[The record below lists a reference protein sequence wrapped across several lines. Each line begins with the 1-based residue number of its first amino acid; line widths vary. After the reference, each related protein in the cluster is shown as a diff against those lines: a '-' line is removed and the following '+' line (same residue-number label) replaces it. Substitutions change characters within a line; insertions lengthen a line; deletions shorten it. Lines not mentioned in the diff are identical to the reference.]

1 MYLHVKR
8 GIDILGASI
17 GLVLASPVMLLA
29 AIAIKLDS
37 PGPVFFEQIRSGLYG
52 RSFSMYKLRTMVR
65 NAEARRDEIQH
76 LNEMDG
82 PVFKIRHDP
91 RITRVGRLLRMFSI
105 DELPQ
110 LWSVLSGEMSL
121 VGPRPPIPA
130 EVRLYETAERRRLSM
145 RPGLTCLWQISGR
158 NDVEFDEWIK
168 LDLQYI
174 DTWSLWNDVKI
185 VLLTVPVVLGG
196 GGS

>member
-1 MYLHVKR
+1 
-8 GIDILGASI
+8 
-17 GLVLASPVMLLA
+17 
-29 AIAIKLDS
+29 
-37 PGPVFFEQIRSGLYG
+37 
-52 RSFSMYKLRTMVR
+52 
-65 NAEARRDEIQH
+65 
-76 LNEMDG
+76 MDG

-121 VGPRPPIPA
+121 VGLRPPIPA

-158 NDVEFDEWIK
+158 NDAEFDEWIK